1 MGMNSKSTWRQIL
14 HSEAARIAVIA
25 IITAL
30 TGELKVLPFADETF
44 RFALGGIVF
53 FLLILIY
60 PPASMLRTGFITAV
74 TVVLFRVAEETW
86 LGVALIDSLLMHVP
100 VFLFYF
106 IVAVGWHFADLE
118 KYKSLP
124 LQLGALALLFEV
136 IGNTSEHA
144 LRNWWMDDSLLNMK
158 EWGILVGVALL
169 RSFFTVGLY
178 SSVALSKEKQRMEEM
193 LGVGAELYA
202 EALYL
207 QKSMNHIE
215 QITASSHDLYR
226 KLKKEDKRE
235 LSTQALQIAQEI
247 HEVKKDSQRI
257 LAGLSKWAS
266 RQEVAA
272 FYLSD
277 LLELVVSAN
286 EKYSELIGKDCVI
299 EKSIAT
305 DFQTDQHV
313 PLLAVLNNLT
323 SNAVEATERKGIVKI
338 SVDSDAEWVFFYVQ
352 DTGRGVPAEHEEV
365 IFEPGYTTKFNEQ
378 GVAATG
384 IGLSH
389 VTAIVDAMQGEI
401 QMQRLDVGTLFEVK
415 IPMQSIKKEIK
426 V

>member
-1 MGMNSKSTWRQIL
+1 MNTKSVWRQIL
-14 HSEAARIAVIA
+14 QSEAARIAIIA
-25 IITAL
+25 ILTAL
-30 TGELKVLPFADETF
+30 TGELKVMPFAEETF

-60 PPASMLRTGFITAV
+60 PPISMLRTGFITAV
-74 TVVLFRVAEETW
+74 TVVLFRVMEEIW
-86 LGVALIDSLLMHVP
+86 IGAMLVDSLLMHVP

-106 IVAVGWHFADLE
+106 LFAVGWHFVDLE

-124 LQLGALALLFEV
+124 LQLGALAFLFEV
-136 IGNTSEHA
+136 MGNTSEHA
-144 LRNWWMDDSLLNMK
+144 LRNWWMHDSLLNTK
-158 EWGILVGVALL
+158 EWGILLGVALL

-178 SSVALSKEKQRMEEM
+178 SSVALSKEKQRVEEM
-193 LGVGAELYA
+193 LGVGSELYA

-226 KLKKEDKRE
+226 KLRKEGQRE

-257 LAGLSKWAS
+257 LAGLSKWTS
-266 RQEVAA
+266 RQEVTT
-272 FYLSD
+272 FYISD

-286 EKYSELIGKDCVI
+286 EKYSELIGRECSI
-299 EKSIAT
+299 ETSINT
-305 DFQTDQHV
+305 DFQTDQHI

-323 SNAVEATERKGIVKI
+323 SNAVEAMEQQGRVMI
-338 SVDSDAEWVFFYVQ
+338 SVDSNKEWIYFRVQ
-352 DTGRGVPAEHEEV
+352 DTGKGIPVDHEDV

-389 VTAIVDAMQGEI
+389 VATIIQALQGTI
-401 QMQRLDVGTLFEVK
+401 RVNRLEEGLVFEVK
-415 IPMQSIKKEIK
+415 IPVLTIKRET
-426 V
+426 VV

>member
-1 MGMNSKSTWRQIL
+1 MMNPKLMWRHIYQ
-14 HSEAARIAVIA
+14 SEAARIAFIA
-25 IITAL
+25 ILTAL
-30 TGELKVLPFADETF
+30 TGELKVMPFDGEMF

-60 PPASMLRTGFITAV
+60 PPVSILRTGFVTAV
-74 TVVLFRVAEETW
+74 TVVIFRVTKELW
-86 LGVALIDSLLMHVP
+86 LGADLLESLQMHVP

-106 IVAVGWHFADLE
+106 IVAVGWHFVGLE

-124 LQLGALALLFEV
+124 LRLGALAFVFEV
-136 IGNTSEHA
+136 VSNTSEHA
-144 LRNWWMDDSLLNMK
+144 LRNWWLHSSLLNGK

-178 SSVALSKEKQRMEEM
+178 SSVALSKEKQRVEEM
-193 LGVGAELYA
+193 LGVGSELYA

-226 KLKKEDKRE
+226 KLKKENQPE
-235 LSTQALQIAQEI
+235 LSTQALHIAQEI

-257 LAGLSKWAS
+257 LAGLSKWTT
-266 RQEVAA
+266 RQQVEV

-277 LLELVVSAN
+277 LLNMVVTAN
-286 EKYSELIGKDCVI
+286 EKYSEMIGKECTLETVI
-299 EKSIAT
+299 
-305 DFQTDQHV
+305 DGDLQTGQHV

-323 SNAVEATERKGIVKI
+323 ANAVEAIEEKGHVLITVERDEQWVRFSVCDTGKGIP
-338 SVDSDAEWVFFYVQ
+338 F
-352 DTGRGVPAEHEEV
+352 EHEDI
-365 IFEPGYTTKFNEQ
+365 IFEPGYTTKFTDQ
-378 GVAATG
+378 GTAATG

-389 VTAIVDAMQGEI
+389 VCAIIDAMQGTI
-401 QMQRLDVGTLFEVK
+401 AVKRLDQGLNVLVE
-415 IPMQSIKKEIK
+415 IPMDSIVKEIEA
-426 V
+426 